1 MTIES
6 TLDHS
11 RRVFVRGYRPFR
23 RAFGRTLTRIYDA
36 LLATPPGC
44 WQHRRLQ
51 AQLEFSFK
59 DVPLSR
65 GGSGLDQL
73 SIAWLSDLHSGLF
86 MTEED
91 LVSIARRVAAS
102 EPDLVCLG
110 GDLINTHFHQL
121 ELFDR
126 GLEVLRPPL
135 GVFAVPGNHE
145 YYYLR
150 GISAWRAF
158 LEERG
163 VRVLLNRGTRLERN
177 GASFWLCGV
186 DELEEGHPD
195 LALALEGRRE
205 DEPAVLL
212 SHHPDVFP
220 ESSRRGVDLQLSG
233 HTHGGQVRFF
243 GWAPVTHT
251 IHGYLEGLFQRDGAH
266 LYVGRGAGVTF
277 LPIRIGTRSEVPTLR
292 LRVKGRD

>member
-1 MTIES
+1 MSESLES
-6 TLDHS
+6 TLDHP
-11 RRVFVRGYRPFR
+11 RRVAVKAYRPFR

-36 LLATPPGC
+36 LLATPPGR
-44 WQHRRLQ
+44 WQHRRLLSG
-51 AQLEFSFK
+51 LEYSVTE
-59 DVPLSR
+59 VPLGR
-65 GGSGLDQL
+65 GAPGLDGL
-73 SIAWLSDLHSGLF
+73 SVAWLSDLHTGLF
-86 MTEED
+86 MTEDD
-91 LVSIARRVAAS
+91 LVSIARRVMAS

-121 ELFDR
+121 ELLAR
-126 GLEVLRPPL
+126 ALEILRPPL

-150 GISAWRAF
+150 DVGAWRSF

-163 VRVLLNRGTRLERN
+163 VRVLQNRGTRLERN
-177 GASFWLCGV
+177 GASLWLCGV
-186 DELEEGHPD
+186 DELEEGTPD
-195 LALALEGRRE
+195 VALALEGRRE
-205 DEPAVLL
+205 SEPAVLL

-220 ESSRRGVDLQLSG
+220 EASRKGVDLQLSG

-251 IHGYLEGLFQRDGAH
+251 IHGYRAGLFRRDGAH

-277 LPIRIGTRSEVPTLR
+277 LPVRIGTRSEVPTLR
-292 LRVKGRD
+292 LRVGP